1 MTPHR
6 LLAPRDFRRMPWK
19 NGAGRTAEIA
29 AWSPDT
35 GDAGFAWRVSIAEI
49 ERDAAFSAWRGVD
62 RTFVLLD
69 GDGVVLAIDDE

>member
-49 ERDAAFSAWRGVD
+49 ERAAVARMREQGALGAGAD
-62 RTFVLLD
+62 E
-69 GDGVVLAIDDE
+69 VVAS